1 MPWPKI
7 NFPEKNP
14 PLVTERLEL
23 KWPELIDAKE
33 LFEMRSD
40 SNFTKFLARYP
51 MKDISEAEDYIQNIH
66 DGFKTE
72 KGLSW
77 KICQKGSYIL
87 IGYIGFWAIDYT
99 HFKTEIGYGIHPN
112 FQQQGFLTE
121 ALNAM
126 VSYIFNQLGLHSIQ
140 ANADVENIATIRLL
154 EKCGFEKQ
162 AHFKE
167 NYFFDGQ
174 FLDSAI
180 YCRVNKK
187 QMHS

>member
-1 MPWPKI
+1 
-7 NFPEKNP
+7 
-14 PLVTERLEL
+14 
-23 KWPELIDAKE
+23 
-33 LFEMRSD
+33 
-40 SNFTKFLARYP
+40 
-51 MKDISEAEDYIQNIH
+51 
-66 DGFKTE
+66 
-72 KGLSW
+72 
-77 KICQKGSYIL
+77 
-87 IGYIGFWAIDYT
+87 
-99 HFKTEIGYGIHPN
+99 
-112 FQQQGFLTE
+112 
-121 ALNAM
+121 M